1 MEVYGHTVLHNDPTV
16 AAAMR
21 LVKNATS
28 SIRGSSKRAATP
40 VMTGEGA
47 ARFVTPCYHTVILSE
62 RFYLE

>member
-16 AAAMR
+16 AAEMR

-47 ARFVTPCYHTVILSE
+47 
-62 RFYLE
+62 